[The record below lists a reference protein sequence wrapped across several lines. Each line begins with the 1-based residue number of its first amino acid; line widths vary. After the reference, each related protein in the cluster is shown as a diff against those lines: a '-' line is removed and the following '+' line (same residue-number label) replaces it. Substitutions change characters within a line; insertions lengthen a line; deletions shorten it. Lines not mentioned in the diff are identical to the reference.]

1 MLDTANNVNKTC
13 VLLQTSG
20 GKDEPNIVFMWTSQ
34 HGTQNVKTHNR
45 TTLKTIKMSD
55 TDSTK
60 TQEQKNQLLQEISLE
75 ANRSVDPELE
85 QTEVFCLSVVIM
97 F

>member
-1 MLDTANNVNKTC
+1 MVYKTTKKKNKKDTTQFVLDTANNVNKTC

-34 HGTQNVKTHNR
+34 HETQNVKTHYR

-55 TDSTK
+55 TDPTKNPGTKESTPPR
-60 TQEQKNQLLQEISLE
+60 NFF
-75 ANRSVDPELE
+75 RG
-85 QTEVFCLSVVIM
+85 
-97 F
+97 

>member
-1 MLDTANNVNKTC
+1 
-13 VLLQTSG
+13 
-20 GKDEPNIVFMWTSQ
+20 
-34 HGTQNVKTHNR
+34 
-45 TTLKTIKMSD
+45 MSD
-55 TDSTK
+55 TDPTK

>member
-1 MLDTANNVNKTC
+1 
-13 VLLQTSG
+13 
-20 GKDEPNIVFMWTSQ
+20 
-34 HGTQNVKTHNR
+34 
-45 TTLKTIKMSD
+45 MSD